1 MQRLTPRLRA
11 SRAPITV
18 APMDGS
24 SDPAS
29 STPTHRWK
37 DWLGLNTSTL
47 ALLGTILL
55 VTAATELWAPLI
67 PQSVKALRP
76 RAGSGG
82 AGMTLLVGL
91 YGFYR
96 DALEAITSHAGGAPP
111 GGFNTRRSLLFFN

>member
-37 DWLGLNTSTL
+37 EWLGLNTSTL

-55 VTAATELWAPLI
+55 VTAATELWAPLV
-67 PQSVKALRP
+67 PQYLKAIKE
-76 RAGSGG
+76 RAGGG
-82 AGMTLLVGL
+82 EAKMILLVGL

-96 DALEAITSHAGGAPP
+96 DALEAINYYVGGAVA
-111 GGFNTRRSLLFFN
+111 GRFHTRRS